1 MPRLEIVKETR
12 ATCNH
17 APNRKRTIVIST
29 ILVCLAAS
37 IGGLVVGCVLEVRWA
52 IIIGIIG
59 IGASILGLF
68 IAMDG
73 MRKEYIQSRD
83 QGYTIDRVTIIK
95 NDEIEAATSV
105 DNNHIKVTR
114 LV

>member
-17 APNRKRTIVIST
+17 APNRKRTIVISA
-29 ILVCLAAS
+29 ILVCVAAS

-52 IIIGIIG
+52 IIVSIIG
-59 IGASILGLF
+59 IGASTLGLF

-83 QGYTIDRVTIIK
+83 QGYTIDRVTIIN

-105 DNNHIKVTR
+105 DNNHIKVR
-114 LV
+114 QLV